1 MGSKMHTH
9 VHEDDKWTATYWWDD
24 NLRIVMSAQT
34 SKENGESFITI
45 GSPLL
50 PKLTQEESLAVAD
63 EFAAA
68 AAVLLDNMR
77 ARLAA
82 MREK

>member
-1 MGSKMHTH
+1 MHTQTF
-9 VHEDDKWTATYWWDD
+9 EDDKWIATYWYDSD
-24 NLRIVMSAQT
+24 LRIVMSAQT
-34 SKENGESFITI
+34 SKENGESFITP

-68 AAVLLDNMR
+68 AAVLLSDMR

-82 MREK
+82 MRAQ

>member
-1 MGSKMHTH
+1 MHTQ

-24 NLRIVMSAQT
+24 DLRIVMSAQT
-34 SKENGESFITI
+34 SNENGESFITI

-63 EFAAA
+63 AFAGA
-68 AAVLLDNMR
+68 AAVMLSEMR

-82 MREK
+82 MREQ

>member
-1 MGSKMHTH
+1 MHTQ

-24 NLRIVMSAQT
+24 DLRIVMSAQT
-34 SKENGESFITI
+34 SNEDGESFITI

-63 EFAAA
+63 AFAAT
-68 AAVLLDNMR
+68 AAVLLSEMR

-82 MREK
+82 MREQ

>member
-1 MGSKMHTH
+1 MHTQ

-24 NLRIVMSAQT
+24 DLRIVMSAQT
-34 SKENGESFITI
+34 SNENGESFITI

-63 EFAAA
+63 AFAAT
-68 AAVLLDNMR
+68 AAVLLSDMR
-77 ARLAA
+77 ARLTA
-82 MREK
+82 MRAQ

>member
-1 MGSKMHTH
+1 MHTQ

-24 NLRIVMSAQT
+24 DLRIVMSAQT
-34 SKENGESFITI
+34 SNENGESFITI

-63 EFAAA
+63 AFAAT
-68 AAVLLDNMR
+68 AAVMLSDMR

-82 MREK
+82 MRAQ